1 MSCFKLTLASHA
13 IKNEF
18 EFNTEKS
25 YPGRYR
31 ATIVAKLMDVGGG
44 FMLLQMEDNLTV
56 KVALPS
62 SRLSMFDVD
71 FFMFIVGRYL

>member
-1 MSCFKLTLASHA
+1 M
-13 IKNEF
+13 
-18 EFNTEKS
+18 
-25 YPGRYR
+25 
-31 ATIVAKLMDVGGG
+31 AKLMDVGGG